1 MNIAVRE
8 PSIEQTACLAIVD
21 RDIHPNL
28 RATSDLKPYL
38 E

>member
-8 PSIEQTACLAIVD
+8 PRIEQTACLAIVD
-21 RDIHPNL
+21 RDTHPNL
-28 RATSDLKPYL
+28 GAASNLKPYL